1 MRLPRPPFDS
11 ELAPIQAAFEP
22 FGPITPEFVINHHA
36 RTDRALEAPH
46 IAAAE
51 AIGDRPLTYAEH
63 TAPGLGL
70 NDPPIALSI
79 FTPNAASVSDKKQ
92 WPCILYAH
100 GGGLIFL
107 HRLVGLSQPLDWA
120 VAAGAVLI
128 SVEYR
133 RAPEHPQPAASDD
146 CFAAL
151 KWVQASAGVLGINAA
166 RILVAG
172 QSAGSGLAAGLAL
185 RARDAGLNPPVHAQ
199 MLPCPMLD
207 DRCNS
212 ISCAQFDDGVEPWDR
227 TKNAA
232 AWAIALGERAG
243 ARTRAGDTISSY
255 WAPARAET
263 LVGLP
268 PAYIEAGSAE
278 FCRDEA
284 VEFASRLWSA
294 GVSAELH
301 VWAGGFHGFD
311 EMAPDSWLG
320 RRSIATKLEWV
331 RRVLTE

>member
-1 MRLPRPPFDS
+1 MLLPRPPYDP
-11 ELAPIQAAFEP
+11 ELAPVQASFEP
-22 FGPITPEFVINHHA
+22 FGPITPEFVVRHHA

-46 IAAAE
+46 AAAAE
-51 AIGDRPLTYAEH
+51 AIGDRPLTHAEH
-63 TAPGLGL
+63 TAPGLGPS
-70 NDPPIALSI
+70 DPPVALSV
-79 FTPNAASVSDKKQ
+79 FTPNTPLAAGTARR
-92 WPCILYAH
+92 PCILYTH
-100 GGGLIFL
+100 GGGLVFL
-107 HRLVGLSQPLDWA
+107 HRFIGLSQPLDWA
-120 VAAGAVLI
+120 VAAGAVLV

-151 KWVQASAGVLGINAA
+151 RWVRAAAGALGVDAA

-185 RARDAGLNPPVHAQ
+185 RARDAGLEPPVRAQ

-207 DRCNS
+207 DRCGS
-212 ISCAQFDDGVEPWDR
+212 VSCAQFDGGVEPWDR

-232 AWAIALGERAG
+232 AWGIALGGRAG
-243 ARTRAGDTISSY
+243 AGDDTVSPY

-263 LVGLP
+263 LAGLP

-284 VEFASRLWSA
+284 VEYASRLWAA
-294 GVSAELH
+294 GVSADLH

-320 RRSIATKLEWV
+320 RRAIAAKLEWV
-331 RRVLTE
+331 QRVLTE

>member
-1 MRLPRPPFDS
+1 MLLPRPSFDS

-22 FGPITPEFVINHHA
+22 FGPITPEFVITHHA

-46 IAAAE
+46 IAASE
-51 AIGDRPLTYAEH
+51 TIRDRPLTHSEH
-63 TAPGLGL
+63 TAPGLGPD
-70 NDPPIALSI
+70 DPPIALSI
-79 FTPNAASVSDKKQ
+79 FTPNNTTVTGNHQ
-92 WPCILYAH
+92 RPCILYAH

-120 VAAGAVLI
+120 VATGAVLVSI
-128 SVEYR
+128 EYR
-133 RAPEHPQPAASDD
+133 RAPEDPQPAASDD

-151 KWVQASAGVLGINAA
+151 KWVQASADALSINAA

-185 RARDAGLNPPVHAQ
+185 RARDAGLEPPVHAQ
-199 MLPCPMLD
+199 MLPCSMLD
-207 DRCNS
+207 DRCY
-212 ISCAQFDDGVEPWDR
+212 
-227 TKNAA
+227 
-232 AWAIALGERAG
+232 
-243 ARTRAGDTISSY
+243 SY
-255 WAPARAET
+255 WAPAWAET

-284 VEFASRLWSA
+284 VEYASRLWAA
-294 GVSAELH
+294 GVSADLH

-320 RRSIATKLEWV
+320 RRAIAAKLEWV
-331 RRVLTE
+331 RRVLME

>member
-1 MRLPRPPFDS
+1 MNQRIREMLRKAGQGKVGSFDTESSIEVVVILPAGVGTAQANPSFGAEPK
-11 ELAPIQAAFEP
+11 APYGSGIP
-22 FGPITPEFVINHHA
+22 FGPITLEFVINYYT

-79 FTPNAASVSDKKQ
+79 FTPNAA
-92 WPCILYAH
+92 L
-100 GGGLIFL
+100 L
-107 HRLVGLSQPLDWA
+107 LDWA

-133 RAPEHPQPAASDD
+133 RAPEHPQPVVSDD

-172 QSAGSGLAAGLAL
+172 QLAGSGLAAGLAL
-185 RARDAGLNPPVHAQ
+185 RARDVGLNPLVHAQ

-207 DRCNS
+207 DRCDS

-243 ARTRAGDTISSY
+243 ARTRAGDTISS
-255 WAPARAET
+255 
-263 LVGLP
+263 
-268 PAYIEAGSAE
+268 
-278 FCRDEA
+278 
-284 VEFASRLWSA
+284 
-294 GVSAELH
+294 
-301 VWAGGFHGFD
+301 
-311 EMAPDSWLG
+311 
-320 RRSIATKLEWV
+320 
-331 RRVLTE
+331 